1 MINIL
6 DKSTIDKI
14 AAGEVVER
22 PASIVKELLEN
33 SIDALSDQIA
43 IEIKNGGT
51 SLIRITD
58 NGQGIAK
65 EDIKKAF
72 LRHATSKI
80 KTADD
85 LENVLSLGFRG
96 EALSSI
102 GAVTRTEIIS
112 KTRNETTAALYKVEG
127 GFEKSFEEV
136 AAPDGTTIIVKDL
149 FFNTPA
155 RRKFLKSLNSETAK
169 ISDIVEK
176 LALSHPDISFR
187 YISNNINK
195 LHTGG
200 NSNLKDV
207 IYQIYG
213 KEATRSLIEIKYQDD
228 IVKISGFISKP
239 DYSRANRSGEIYF
252 INSRYIK
259 NDIIYKAIED
269 GYGNRLM
276 NGKYPFTSLNIEIL
290 PKLIDVNVHPSK
302 MEIRFEDAS
311 VIYSIIKSSVEN
323 TLLNS
328 DLVKRAYISQK
339 DRQEELKRELFEK
352 LELQNKLR
360 FPESFEKNRIKEFD
374 NKSSGSVKEQKT
386 YDKIFEEIDTYKT
399 DNKNEPYREYKVEFN
414 KDENLEN
421 NIIEKKDENKIY
433 KENVDNTQ
441 LNFFDK
447 QNIKRHK
454 LIGQIFSTYWIIEL
468 DNEMFIIDQHAAHE
482 KVLYEKFLEEYEKG
496 IKTKQYILPP
506 IVINMTDVEIEAFEN
521 NREVFEKLGFELEH
535 FGGKDYKLNAIPND
549 LPSIDKKEL
558 FLELI
563 AKISESDIAV
573 KAEHILDK
581 LASIS
586 CKAAIKGNQNISE
599 AEADILI
606 TKMLSLNNPYN
617 CPHGRPTIIKISK
630 YDLEKKFKRI
640 I

>member
-374 NKSSGSVKEQKT
+374 NKSSGFVKEQKT

-421 NIIEKKDENKIY
+421 NIIEKKDGDKIY

>member
-421 NIIEKKDENKIY
+421 NIIEKKDGDKIY